1 MTGFRGFGRLL
12 YSSPLLGDSTALWR
26 CLAITYTLV
35 WFIAH
40 MNVIGA
46 GALETWDESRF
57 PHCLEAAR
65 AFTHGDY
72 SRGARFMISGTQGR
86 PGACITWLPHM
97 ALHATAQVMGASD
110 EQSLRASLAGN
121 IVWGVV
127 LSVAVFELGI
137 CGFQLTPRLA
147 WLACIIFQSFIST
160 SINAKHFYPY
170 DAALAASLVAL
181 VWTLRCR
188 AGGELRAFVLGCGAS
203 AAFVTYPGYYFVYPM
218 LFSVAVHSTIRG
230 SLRCGLAVFWFIA
243 GAMVPLGFFEVLGQ
257 LGGVSLAASLRHL
270 SGTVSLGSYNEM
282 FTFPI
287 SYAVRAEG
295 LLGLI
300 SLGAIGIALTV
311 AGIRIIKSLQS
322 WLNAQEASQYVGER
336 FRGIDALI
344 LSVVLSV
351 FLLHALSGYYLLTFV
366 WYRRLLHLY
375 LPWVSFA
382 VVRTANLVPLKQ
394 RSGVLTCIAVVAIV
408 SVYTHVT
415 SLGVISY
422 PRDVLLKMGI
432 SGSAVNQ
439 ELERSDLGCWKTTV
453 DWRYGRDSV
462 ATDPSL
468 HTGFMLRNF
477 CSGFMP
483 DHHTS
488 KYGGEKSVEG
498 SVIYSALHYENL
510 AAYQY
515 DGISPQVRAEILRLV
530 PRIEVRSVGTPY

>member
-1 MTGFRGFGRLL
+1 MTGFRGFTKLL
-12 YSSPLLGDSTALWR
+12 HSPTIIGDSTSLWR
-26 CLAITYTLV
+26 CLAVTYTLV

-40 MNVIGA
+40 INVIGT

-65 AFTHGDY
+65 AFTLGDY
-72 SRGARFMISGTQGR
+72 SRGARFMTSGTQGR
-86 PGACITWLPHM
+86 PGACITWMPHM
-97 ALHATAQVMGASD
+97 ALHAAAQVMGVSD
-110 EQSLRASLAGN
+110 EQSMRASLAGN

-127 LSVAVFELGI
+127 LCVAIFELGI
-137 CGFQLTPRLA
+137 CGFQLAPRSA
-147 WLACIIFQSFIST
+147 WLVCLIFQSFISS

-170 DAALAASLVAL
+170 DAALATSLVAL

-188 AGGELRAFVLGCGAS
+188 ASGEVRVFVLGFGAS
-203 AAFVTYPGYYFVYPM
+203 AAFVTYPGYYFVYPI
-218 LFSVAVHSTIRG
+218 LFAAAVHSTIRG
-230 SLRCGLAVFWFIA
+230 PLRCGTAIFWFIA
-243 GAMVPLGFFEVLGQ
+243 GAMVPLGLFEVVGQ
-257 LGGVSLAASLRHL
+257 LSGISLAASLRHL
-270 SGTVSLGSYNEM
+270 SGTVSVGSYDEM

-295 LLGLI
+295 WLGLI
-300 SLGAIGIALTV
+300 SLGAIGIALIV
-311 AGIRIIKSLQS
+311 ESMRIIKSPQRF
-322 WLNAQEASQYVGER
+322 LNVPEALQYVGER
-336 FRGIDALI
+336 FRGIDAL
-344 LSVVLSV
+344 LLTVVLSI
-351 FLLHALSGYYLLTFV
+351 FLLHALSGYYLHTFV

-382 VVRTANLVPLKQ
+382 VVRTVNLVPLKH
-394 RSGVLTCIAVVAIV
+394 RSGVLTSIAVVAIV

-415 SLGVISY
+415 SLRVISY
-422 PRDVLLKMGI
+422 PRDVLVKMGI

-439 ELERSDLGCWKTTV
+439 ELEWSDMGCWKTTV

-483 DHHTS
+483 DHHTPNQ
-488 KYGGEKSVEG
+488 GGKKSVG
-498 SVIYSALHYENL
+498 GYVIYSALHYENL

-515 DGISPQVRAEILRLV
+515 DGISPQVRAEIRRSV
-530 PRIEVRSVGTPY
+530 PRIEVRSIGTPY